1 MRATLRITG
10 LLVLSSL
17 FSSICSDKSS
27 NFTASSTIDS
37 FESAAVLSK
46 APGSTE
52 APLNTSV
59 PATTQKP
66 TDTVDTVTSIKA
78 AITTAP
84 AVTDVLTPTPGS
96 ATLPPAVTSGLL
108 TTGAA
113 STQPPP
119 TFPSVQTTSQQ
130 ENMTTGPGEAEV
142 TAGVIAGVTEGFNTK
157 PTTMIT
163 TTLRPEYS
171 NSSGENHTEGSRAP
185 ATTTAPTA
193 PPSEAPTPPVTTP
206 STTTTTITTTSLAK
220 TEPAKTQVSHTQANT
235 EFLPSVGPGS
245 TVPAGSHTF
254 AFPPP
259 SGQLE
264 KKEQKVL
271 GEVCKRLFP
280 DWRSGTCKF
289 EWRQQN
295 GGIVF
300 DRIEIIV
307 NSSLAANYY
316 EDITKP
322 RDNKTLIAILA
333 SCGSLLIMIII
344 LAVCASHHRRPYSEN
359 QQHLT
364 EELQTVE
371 NGYHDNPTLEVM
383 EVQPEMQEKKLALN
397 GEFNDSWIVPIDNLL
412 KEEVPDEEDTHL

>member
-17 FSSICSDKSS
+17 FSSICSDESS

-52 APLNTSV
+52 APLNTTV
-59 PATTQKP
+59 PATTQRQKP

-78 AITTAP
+78 AVTTAP
-84 AVTDVLTPTPGS
+84 AVTDVLTPTPGN
-96 ATLPPAVTSGLL
+96 ATFPPAVTSGLP

-113 STQPPP
+113 STQAPP
-119 TFPSVQTTSQQ
+119 TTPSVQTTSQQ
-130 ENMTTGPGEAEV
+130 QNMTTGPGEAEV
-142 TAGVIAGVTEGFNTK
+142 TAGLIAGVTGGFNTK

-171 NSSGENHTEGSRAP
+171 NRSGENHTESSRAP

-193 PPSEAPTPPVTTP
+193 PPSEAPPPPVTTP
-206 STTTTTITTTSLAK
+206 STTTTTSLAK
-220 TEPAKTQVSHTQANT
+220 TEPAKTQASHTRANT
-235 EFLPSVGPGS
+235 EPVPSVGPG
-245 TVPAGSHTF
+245 TTAPAWSHTF
-254 AFPPP
+254 DFPPP

-280 DWRSGTCKF
+280 DWRSGTCRFK
-289 EWRQQN
+289 WRQQN

-300 DRIEIIV
+300 DRIDIIV

-316 EDITKP
+316 EEITK
-322 RDNKTLIAILA
+322 
-333 SCGSLLIMIII
+333 
-344 LAVCASHHRRPYSEN
+344 
-359 QQHLT
+359 QHLT

-383 EVQPEMQEKKLALN
+383 EVQPEMQEKKVALN

-412 KEEVPDEEDTHL
+412 KEEIPDEEDTHL

>member
-17 FSSICSDKSS
+17 FSSICSDESS

-52 APLNTSV
+52 APLNTTV
-59 PATTQKP
+59 PATTQRQKP

-78 AITTAP
+78 AVTTAP
-84 AVTDVLTPTPGS
+84 AVTDVLTPTPGN
-96 ATLPPAVTSGLL
+96 ATFPPAVTSGLP

-113 STQPPP
+113 STQAPP
-119 TFPSVQTTSQQ
+119 TTPSVQTTSQQ
-130 ENMTTGPGEAEV
+130 QNMTTGPGEAEV
-142 TAGVIAGVTEGFNTK
+142 TAGLIAGVTGGFNTK

-171 NSSGENHTEGSRAP
+171 NRSGENHTESSRAP

-193 PPSEAPTPPVTTP
+193 PPSEAPPPPVTTP
-206 STTTTTITTTSLAK
+206 STTTTTSLAK
-220 TEPAKTQVSHTQANT
+220 TEPAKTQASHTRANT
-235 EFLPSVGPGS
+235 EPVPSVGPG
-245 TVPAGSHTF
+245 TTAPAWSHTF
-254 AFPPP
+254 DFPPP

-280 DWRSGTCKF
+280 DWRSGTCRFK
-289 EWRQQN
+289 WRQQN

-300 DRIEIIV
+300 DRIDIIV

-316 EDITKP
+316 EEITKP

-383 EVQPEMQEKKLALN
+383 EVQPEMQEKKVALN

-412 KEEVPDEEDTHL
+412 KEEIPDEEDTHL